1 MIRRSAFEVLRVSPR
16 ISRCLALWLPVLT
29 LGPVNLFIYR
39 QANSSETRDL
49 GVWIRA
55 AESILGGGDP
65 YSDSGGLFK
74 SGPISPF
81 LLYMIRSVSLQN
93 NYIFFNLVM
102 FLNIIGMAAF
112 LSFFLRY
119 FRLSSIQV
127 LICNSVFILSS
138 FNREVLVTGQVTGL
152 IFGLLALFAFLL
164 ERASDNSIFVALA
177 PLTVLVVLVI
187 DFKPNIMLFPL
198 VSLILICRKSLLW
211 PLIIS
216 VGITYLFCMSI
227 LYIWT
232 KSNLFALW
240 IQNLFGINNY
250 GSNKTL
256 FGTKNL
262 WQILNEVYGGALPS
276 WFFSFVPLSCY
287 VLVNLFGLILVKKRR
302 EALGLSFLLLAPFFY
317 SYFHYYSF
325 FPIALVMLVYTLKQK
340 NMFLFGFLVSAYLIT
355 YKVSE
360 NIGFLGVSLFMLCII
375 VVFDGGVRSIAVLSL
390 GWFSSTLIRLFLNEL
405 IREEIL
411 YMSVVLSLLLVTW
424 AVSTAQKQFKV
435 FPGVQSS

>member
-1 MIRRSAFEVLRVSPR
+1 MIRRSAFEVFHVSPR

-102 FLNIIGMAAF
+102 FLNIVGMAAF

-119 FRLSSIQV
+119 FRISSIQV
-127 LICNSVFILSS
+127 LTCNSVLIISS
-138 FNREVLVTGQVTGL
+138 FSREVLVTGQVTGL
-152 IFGLLALFAFLL
+152 IFGFLALFAFLL
-164 ERASDNSIFVALA
+164 ERASKDSSIVALA

-187 DFKPNIMLFPL
+187 DLKPNIMLFPL
-198 VSLILICRKSLLW
+198 VSLILIYRKSLLR
-211 PLIIS
+211 PLFIT
-216 VGITYLFCMSI
+216 VGITYLIFIGI
-227 LYIWT
+227 LNMWT
-232 KSNLFALW
+232 RSNLLALW

-250 GSNKTL
+250 DSNRTL
-256 FGTKNL
+256 FGAKNF
-262 WQILNEVYGGALPS
+262 WQIFNEVYGSELPS

-287 VLVNLFGLILVKKRR
+287 VLVNLLGLTFLNRSKD
-302 EALGLSFLLLAPFFY
+302 ALGLSFVLIAPFFY

-325 FPIALVMLVYTLKQK
+325 FPIALVMLFYTVKQK

-355 YKVSE
+355 HKVSD
-360 NIGFLGVSLFMLCII
+360 NVGFLGVSFILLCII
-375 VVFDGGVRSIAVLSL
+375 VAFDGGVRSIAVLTL
-390 GWFSSTLIRLFLNEL
+390 GWFSSTFIRLSLNSL
-405 IREEIL
+405 IREEIV

-424 AVSTAQKQFKV
+424 AVSTAQKKFKV
-435 FPGVQSS
+435 FPRVQSS